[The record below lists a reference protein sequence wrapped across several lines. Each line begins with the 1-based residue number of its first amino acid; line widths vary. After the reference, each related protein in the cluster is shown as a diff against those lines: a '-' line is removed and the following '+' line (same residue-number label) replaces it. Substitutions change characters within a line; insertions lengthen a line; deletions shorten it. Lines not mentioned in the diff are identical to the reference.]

1 MPRYERVRIL
11 TSEEEESRRRAGI
24 VLASVALATAVQMAA
39 IFYLSR
45 ALQDRHLGHASL
57 GSLCVLLAAW
67 VAQLVDA
74 RGRRR
79 PFRARRFMLSVCLSF
94 ALVLALPN
102 LF

>member
-1 MPRYERVRIL
+1 MPRYVRVRFV
-11 TSEEEESRRRAGI
+11 TPEEEEARRRAGI
-24 VLASVALATAVQMAA
+24 VLASVALATAVQMAG

-45 ALQDRHLGHASL
+45 ALQGGHLGHASL

-74 RGRRR
+74 KGRRR
-79 PFRARRFMLSVCLSF
+79 PFRVRRFILSVCLSF
-94 ALVLALPN
+94 GLVLALPN

>member
-1 MPRYERVRIL
+1 MPRYVPVRIV
-11 TSEEEESRRRAGI
+11 TPEEEEADRRAGI
-24 VLASVALATAVQMAA
+24 VLASVALATACQMAG

-45 ALQDRHLGHASL
+45 ALQGGHFGHAVL
-57 GSLCVLLAAW
+57 GSLGVLLAAW

-74 RGRRR
+74 KGRRR
-79 PFRARRFMLSVCLSF
+79 PFRTRRFILSVCLSF